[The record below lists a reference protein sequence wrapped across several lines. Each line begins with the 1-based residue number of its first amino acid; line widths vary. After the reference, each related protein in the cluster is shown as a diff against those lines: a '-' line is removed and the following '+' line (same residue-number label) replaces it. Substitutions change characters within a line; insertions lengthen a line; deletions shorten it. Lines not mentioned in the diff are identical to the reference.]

1 MTLYHNSSIKT
12 VILNMFPYNV
22 CSLLALLNWIHA
34 RSLDYYD
41 VFRFN
46 ICSIHAS
53 STSLC
58 EIHYGSL
65 DNYVAMSCRYMFQG
79 PKRRPPRRSWTWMA
93 IMEIAP
99 AMEVIT
105 LQEVLA
111 QRLEINGLEV
121 FGTFLW
127 LLDRSRLLGQMWKSL
142 EKVFRESL

>member
-1 MTLYHNSSIKT
+1 MDEVYDRHSTGRDLHEGHEARRESTLCLCHLQESIWIALGHFVKDNSSKDMTLYHNSSIKT

-79 PKRRPPRRSWTWMA
+79 PKRRPPRHNTNWMA
-93 IMEIAP
+93 IEEI
-99 AMEVIT
+99 
-105 LQEVLA
+105 
-111 QRLEINGLEV
+111 
-121 FGTFLW
+121 
-127 LLDRSRLLGQMWKSL
+127 
-142 EKVFRESL
+142 